1 MNKRK
6 VGHIKLVFYD
16 PAVVVIPGVN
26 NGSPGE
32 LRPYIIKKT
41 GSGGWG
47 MLPPVYPY
55 KPLGFIGWI
64 GFYLKLGRYRLGSP
78 IGGNTGTLAI
88 FIVFKAVKRTLYPVI
103 GQYLPLSQGSAP
115 VGTAVYLA
123 DYPPIF
129 GPPEH
134 QPFSKPDTA
143 HWFLFNFPGFQYHI
157 PLIPKHSS
165 PFLFDFPVFQ
175 YILEN

>member
-1 MNKRK
+1 
-6 VGHIKLVFYD
+6 
-16 PAVVVIPGVN
+16 
-26 NGSPGE
+26 
-32 LRPYIIKKT
+32 
-41 GSGGWG
+41 
-47 MLPPVYPY
+47 
-55 KPLGFIGWI
+55 
-64 GFYLKLGRYRLGSP
+64 LGRHRLGSP